1 MSEKARKWAAGL
13 SISTAALLG
22 IAAHEG
28 YVGKAYRDVTGIPTI
43 GYGETKGVKMGD
55 TTTPE
60 RAFKRL
66 QESADEHAQRMV
78 RCIRVPITQGEYD
91 AYLDFTY
98 NVGSGAFCTST
109 LNKKLNAGD
118 YEGACKELLKWTK
131 AGGKE
136 LPGLVKRRQAEYKTC
151 IGE

>member
-1 MSEKARKWAAGL
+1 MSDKTRKWAAGL
-13 SISTAALLG
+13 TISAAALLG

-28 YVGKAYRDVTGIPTI
+28 YRSEAYRDVTGIPTI

-66 QESADEHAQRMV
+66 SESADEHAQRMV

-91 AYLDFTY
+91 AYLDFSY
-98 NVGSGAFCTST
+98 NVGTGAFCSST
-109 LNKKLNAGD
+109 LNKKLNAGN

>member
-1 MSEKARKWAAGL
+1 MSDKGRKWAAGL
-13 SISTAALLG
+13 TISAAALLG

-28 YVGKAYRDVTGIPTI
+28 YRSEAYKDVTGIPTI
-43 GYGETKGVKMGD
+43 GYGETKGVKMSD

-66 QESADEHAQRMV
+66 SESADEHAQRMV
-78 RCIRVPITQGEYD
+78 RCIRVPINQGEYD